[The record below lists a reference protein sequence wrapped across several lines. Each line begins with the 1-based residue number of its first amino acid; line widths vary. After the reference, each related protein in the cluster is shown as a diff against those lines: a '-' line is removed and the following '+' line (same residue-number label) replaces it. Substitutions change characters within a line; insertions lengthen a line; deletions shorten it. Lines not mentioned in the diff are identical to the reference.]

1 MTIKE
6 DTKKEETETQESKTD
21 ITEIV
26 NKAEEYVTNLFNDDL
41 PEKLLYHNLAH
52 TQEVA
57 EIAQK
62 LGEMSEIGK
71 EDMEVLLLA
80 AWFHD
85 TGYIK
90 KYNGHEAESVKYAEE
105 FFKKQGYPED
115 KQQKVSKLIMS
126 TVAGHEP
133 QGLLEELI
141 HDADMAHMG
150 RKRFFRRGELLRVEL
165 ENFQN
170 TSYMELEWEKKQ
182 YSFLVNNI
190 FYSEAGKEEYAK
202 RRVKNIKKQR
212 QNILKARKVTVR
224 TNTGKDFGR
233 GIDTLYR
240 ANYRNH
246 INLSA
251 IADGKANMMISINT
265 ILISVIVTLSGASL
279 SVSQGFAIE
288 SLRYTIPI
296 LILLVGALVSVFF
309 AVMSARPKVT
319 SKEVDMND
327 VKENKI
333 SLLYFGNFLGIP
345 KEEFVT
351 YLSNLKEDQ
360 KKLYD
365 SMSLDLYNLGIVLKE
380 KYRLL
385 TVAYNTF
392 IIGLTTTVMAF
403 IFIFFYTNA

>member
-1 MTIKE
+1 METKE
-6 DTKKEETETQESKTD
+6 KEERQVKN
-21 ITEIV
+21 EILK
-26 NKAEEYVTNLFNDDL
+26 KAESFVEDLFRNDL
-41 PEKLLYHNLAH
+41 PEKLLYHNMAH
-52 TQEVA
+52 TEEVA
-57 EIAQK
+57 AVSEE
-62 LGEMSEIGK
+62 LGIESGLNN
-71 EDMEVLLLA
+71 DDLEVLILSG
-80 AWFHD
+80 WFHD
-85 TGYIK
+85 TGYIR
-90 KYNGHEAESVKYAEE
+90 KYNGHEAESVKYAKE
-105 FFKKQGYPED
+105 FFAKNNYPEE
-115 KQQKVSKLIMS
+115 KVSQVTKLIMS

-133 QGLLEELI
+133 DGLLEELL
-141 HDADMAHMG
+141 HDADIAHLG
-150 RKRFFRRGELLRVEL
+150 RKRFFRKGELLRVEL
-165 ENFQN
+165 ENFN
-170 TSYMELEWEKKQ
+170 SKSYTELEWEKKQ
-182 YSFLVNNI
+182 YNFLVSNYFI
-190 FYSEAGKEEYAK
+190 TEAAKERFAK

-279 SVSQGFAIE
+279 SVSKGFAVE
-288 SLRYTIPI
+288 NLRFTIPI
-296 LILLVGALVSVFF
+296 MTLLVGALLSVIF
-309 AVMSARPKVT
+309 AVLSARPKVT

-345 KEEFVT
+345 KEEFVN
-351 YLSNLKEDQ
+351 YLSNLKKDQ

-385 TVAYNTF
+385 TISYNVF
-392 IIGLTTTVMAF
+392 MLGLVVTVLAF
-403 IFIFFYTNA
+403 IFIFFVTNAN

>member
-1 MTIKE
+1 MTIKK
-6 DTKKEETETQESKTD
+6 DTEKKETDTEESKND
-21 ITEIV
+21 IV
-26 NKAEEYVTNLFNDDL
+26 KKAEAYVSKLFNDDL
-41 PEKLLYHNLAH
+41 PDKLLYHNLSH

-62 LGEMSEIGK
+62 LGGMSEISD
-71 EDMEVLLLA
+71 EDMEALLLA

-105 FFKKQGYPED
+105 FFNNKEYPEHQ
-115 KQQKVSKLIMS
+115 QQKVSKLIMS

-170 TSYMELEWEKKQ
+170 TSYKELDWEKKQ
-182 YSFLVNNI
+182 YSFLVNNV
-190 FYSEAGKEEYAK
+190 FYSEAGKQEYAK

-212 QNILKARKVTVR
+212 QNILKARKITVR

-279 SVSQGFAIE
+279 SVLQSFAIE
-288 SLRYTIPI
+288 NLRYTIPI
-296 LILLVGALVSVFF
+296 IILLVGALISVFF

-351 YLSNLKEDQ
+351 YLSNLKKDQ

-385 TVAYNTF
+385 TVSYNTF
-392 IIGLTTTVMAF
+392 IIGLTTTVLAF

>member
-1 MTIKE
+1 METKE
-6 DTKKEETETQESKTD
+6 KEEKKVSK
-21 ITEIV
+21 EILK
-26 NKAEEYVTNLFNDDL
+26 KAESFVADLFKNDL

-52 TQEVA
+52 TEEVA
-57 EIAQK
+57 EAAEE
-62 LGEMSEIGK
+62 LGKKSGLSDDEL
-71 EDMEVLLLA
+71 EVLVLA

-90 KYNGHEAESVKYAEE
+90 KYNGHEAESVKYAEQ
-105 FFKKQGYPED
+105 FFAENNYPEE
-115 KQQKVSKLIMS
+115 KKEQVSKLIMS
-126 TVAGHEP
+126 TVAGHTP
-133 QGLLEELI
+133 HGLMEELL
-141 HDADMAHMG
+141 HDADITHIG
-150 RKRFFRRGELLRVEL
+150 RKRFFRKGELLRVEL
-165 ENFQN
+165 ENFN
-170 TSYMELEWEKKQ
+170 NNKYTELEWEKKQ
-182 YSFLVNNI
+182 YNFLVSNYFI
-190 FYSEAGKEEYAK
+190 TEAGKEKYAR

-279 SVSQGFAIE
+279 SVSEGFVVE
-288 SLRYTIPI
+288 NLRFTIPI
-296 LILLVGALVSVFF
+296 MTLLVGALLSVIF

-345 KEEFVT
+345 KEEFVN
-351 YLSNLKEDQ
+351 YLSDLKKDQ

-385 TVAYNTF
+385 TISYNVF
-392 IIGLTTTVMAF
+392 MLGLVVTVLAF
-403 IFIFFYTNA
+403 IFIFFITNAS

>member
-1 MTIKE
+1 MTVKDIR
-6 DTKKEETETQESKTD
+6 KKEKKETKESN
-21 ITEIV
+21 IV
-26 NKAEEYVTNLFNDDL
+26 GEAEKYISDLFNDDL
-41 PEKLLYHNLAH
+41 PDKLLYHNLAH

-62 LGEMSEIGK
+62 LGEISEIN
-71 EDMEVLLLA
+71 EEEMEVLLLA

-90 KYNGHEAESVKYAEE
+90 KYNGHEAESVKYAEGFLAE
-105 FFKKQGYPED
+105 RGYPEE
-115 KQQKVSKLIMS
+115 KQKKVAKLIMS

-165 ENFQN
+165 ENFQDI
-170 TSYMELEWEKKQ
+170 SYKELDWEKKQ
-182 YSFLVNNI
+182 YSFLVNNV
-190 FYSEAGKEEYAK
+190 FHSEAGQKEYAK

-212 QNILKARKVTVR
+212 QNIIKARKVTVR
-224 TNTGKDFGR
+224 LNTGKDFGR

-279 SVSQGFAIE
+279 SMSEGFAVE
-288 SLRYTIPI
+288 NLRFTIPI
-296 LILLVGALVSVFF
+296 ITLLVGALGSVFF

-319 SKEVDMND
+319 SKDVDMND

-345 KEEFVT
+345 KEEFVD

-360 KKLYD
+360 QKLYD

-385 TVAYNTF
+385 TISYNTF
-392 IIGLTTTVMAF
+392 IIGLTVTVLAF
-403 IFIFFYTNA
+403 ISIFLYTNA